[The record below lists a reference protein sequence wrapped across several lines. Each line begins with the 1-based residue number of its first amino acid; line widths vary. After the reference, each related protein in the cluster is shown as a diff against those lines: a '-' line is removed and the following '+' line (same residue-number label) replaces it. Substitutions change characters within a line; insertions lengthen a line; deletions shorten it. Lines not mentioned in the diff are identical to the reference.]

1 MPHAELILTGGPVF
15 TGTGEPLNDT
25 AVLVSGGRIT
35 CLVPAV
41 EATEH
46 AGPDTRVVDL
56 QGALLSPAFQDA
68 HMHPMGA
75 GVEML
80 QCDLSGAES
89 AEETLELI
97 AAYAQAYPEREWIV
111 GGGWSMEHF
120 PGGTPTRGLLDE
132 LLGDRPALL
141 INRDHHGAWANT
153 EAMRRAGVGAATQD
167 PADGR
172 IEREA
177 DGFPAGTFHEGAE
190 HLFAG
195 VRPGIS
201 DDFALAGLHAAQEA
215 LLAQGIT
222 GWQDAWV
229 GVGMSGISDID
240 AIYRRAAAEGSLKVH
255 VRGALWWERD
265 RGTEQV
271 EEMIA
276 RRASAAQH
284 APNYVPGTVKI
295 MVDGVA
301 ENHTAAMLTPYH
313 DHSGHATEN
322 AGLTFVESAL
332 LKEAVTAL
340 DAAGFQVHFH
350 ALGDRAV
357 RESLDALEAAR
368 AANGPSANRH
378 HLAHLQMVDEADSAR
393 FAELGAAANIQ
404 ALWACHEEQLDV
416 LTLPFLRDGAEARHY
431 PFGELR
437 DRGARLVAGS
447 DWPVSTANPLQA
459 LHIAVNRT
467 APGREDTPLGGE
479 AQRLTV
485 AEFMAAYASGSAWI
499 NHRDDE
505 TGGLAAG
512 YLADL
517 AVISPNPFALPAEE
531 LHTARVVSTWIQGEC
546 VYDAAEAASGAA
558 VTTAGGAA

>member
-1 MPHAELILTGGPVF
+1 MPHADLILTGGPVF
-15 TGTGEPLNDT
+15 TGAGEPLADT
-25 AVLVSGGRIT
+25 AVLVTGGRIAG
-35 CLVPAV
+35 LVPAA
-41 EATEH
+41 EAPDHT
-46 AGPDTRVVDL
+46 GPATRVIDL
-56 QGALLSPAFQDA
+56 DGALLSPSFQDA
-68 HMHPMGA
+68 HLHPLGA

-97 AAYAQAYPEREWIV
+97 AAYAQAHPEREWIV

-172 IEREA
+172 LEREA

-190 HLFAG
+190 RLFDA
-195 VRPGIS
+195 VRPGIG
-201 DDFALAGLHAAQEA
+201 DDFALAGLLAAQEA

-229 GVGMSGISDID
+229 GEGMSGISDID
-240 AIYRRAAAEGSLKVH
+240 AIYRRAVAEGVLKVH
-255 VRGALWWERD
+255 VRGAQWWQRD
-265 RGTEQV
+265 RGLEQI
-271 EEMIA
+271 EGMLA
-276 RRASAAQH
+276 RREAA
-284 APNYVPGTVKI
+284 APLAPAYVPGTVKI

-301 ENHTAAMLTPYH
+301 ENQTAAMLTPYH
-313 DHSGHATEN
+313 DHSGHAGEHR
-322 AGLTFVESAL
+322 GLTFVESQT

-357 RESLDALEAAR
+357 REALDALEAAR
-368 AANGPSANRH
+368 AANGPSKNRH
-378 HLAHLQMVDEADSAR
+378 HLAHLQMVDEADTPR
-393 FAELGAAANIQ
+393 FAQLGAAANLQ

-416 LTLPFLRDGAEARHY
+416 LTLPFLREGAEARHY

-437 DRGARLVAGS
+437 DRGARLVGGS
-447 DWPVSTANPLQA
+447 DWPVSTADPLQA
-459 LHIAVNRT
+459 LHVAVNRE
-467 APGREDTPLGGE
+467 APGESDGPLGGE
-479 AQRLTV
+479 AQRLSV
-485 AEFMAAYASGSAWI
+485 SEFLAAYTSGSAWI
-499 NHRDDE
+499 NHREAE
-505 TGGLAAG
+505 TGSVAEGF
-512 YLADL
+512 LADL
-517 AVISPNPFALPAEE
+517 VTISPNPFELPARE
-531 LHTARVVSTWIQGEC
+531 LHTARVTSTWIRGER
-546 VYDAAEAASGAA
+546 VYDAAEPASAAGLTA
-558 VTTAGGAA
+558 AGGAA

>member
-1 MPHAELILTGGPVF
+1 
-15 TGTGEPLNDT
+15 
-25 AVLVSGGRIT
+25 
-35 CLVPAV
+35 
-41 EATEH
+41 
-46 AGPDTRVVDL
+46 
-56 QGALLSPAFQDA
+56 
-68 HMHPMGA
+68 
-75 GVEML
+75 
-80 QCDLSGAES
+80 
-89 AEETLELI
+89 
-97 AAYAQAYPEREWIV
+97 
-111 GGGWSMEHF
+111 
-120 PGGTPTRGLLDE
+120 
-132 LLGDRPALL
+132 
-141 INRDHHGAWANT
+141 
-153 EAMRRAGVGAATQD
+153 
-167 PADGR
+167 
-172 IEREA
+172 
-177 DGFPAGTFHEGAE
+177 
-190 HLFAG
+190 
-195 VRPGIS
+195 
-201 DDFALAGLHAAQEA
+201 
-215 LLAQGIT
+215 
-222 GWQDAWV
+222 
-229 GVGMSGISDID
+229 
-240 AIYRRAAAEGSLKVH
+240 
-255 VRGALWWERD
+255 
-265 RGTEQV
+265 
-271 EEMIA
+271 
-276 RRASAAQH
+276 
-284 APNYVPGTVKI
+284 
-295 MVDGVA
+295 
-301 ENHTAAMLTPYH
+301 MLTPYH

-447 DWPVSTANPLQA
+447 DWPVSTADPLQA

-485 AEFMAAYASGSAWI
+485 AEFMAAYTSGSAWI

-558 VTTAGGAA
+558 VTPAGGAA